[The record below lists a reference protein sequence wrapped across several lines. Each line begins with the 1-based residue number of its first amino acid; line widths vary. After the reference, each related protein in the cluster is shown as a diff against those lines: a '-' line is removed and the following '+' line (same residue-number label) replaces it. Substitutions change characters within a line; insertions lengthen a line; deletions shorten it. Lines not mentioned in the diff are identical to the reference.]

1 MVPDARLRP
10 RIGRIAAAAA
20 LALLAASAGAQEKPP
35 SIARRVEDV
44 LQSKGKDGERAAR
57 LENLGPDAVPILLD
71 ILGADTVPFATPD
84 PAAVLV
90 DDPKESLIV
99 AALKRF
105 ERAELVPPIA
115 RSAPSSS
122 STRLRR
128 AAVEALGTVGDRRD
142 LSLLCRIATPG
153 GPNDDL
159 EPRLDAALRKA
170 TLDILRR
177 DFGAYLALQDLLRGQ
192 FSATRLCLYRA
203 LADTFASQA
212 LAILVQRL
220 GTEPIEDPLLLTE
233 IARGSRFVPLPP
245 EIGVREAL
253 RPYLH
258 SDQTVLVQAA
268 TTSLG
273 NLEDP
278 DAVPDLIEQLR
289 HADSF
294 VRDCSHVALQKIT
307 GEKLLPDRDRWA
319 AWYAGEREWY
329 RERSRACIQDLRTE
343 VEIRKHVAMAEF
355 SKHPLYRE
363 EFTGH
368 MLRTLPRESEGL
380 QRLGICALGLMGSTS
395 AVPYLEAMQTD
406 ANPEL
411 SGEARAALGRIF
423 ERRPQP
429 EKQRPVGAA
438 SVLAGN

>member
-1 MVPDARLRP
+1 MVFAGTLRP
-10 RIGRIAAAAA
+10 RIGRAVAAAS
-20 LALLAASAGAQEKPP
+20 LLLLAAPATAQETSP
-35 SIARRVEDV
+35 SIAKRVEDV
-44 LQSKGKDGERAAR
+44 LQAKATDNERAAR
-57 LENLGPDAVPILLD
+57 LENLGPDAIPVLLD
-71 ILGADTVPFATPD
+71 ILRADTVPFATPE
-84 PAAVLV
+84 PTAALV
-90 DDPKESLIV
+90 EDPKETLVV

-105 ERAELVPPIA
+105 DRAELVAPIG

-122 STRLRR
+122 SPRLRR
-128 AAVEALGTVGDRRD
+128 AAVEVLGAVGDRRD
-142 LSLLCRIATPG
+142 LSLLCRIATPAG
-153 GPNDDL
+153 LNDDL
-159 EPRLDAALRKA
+159 EPKLDAALRRA
-170 TLDILRR
+170 AVDVLQR
-177 DFGAYLALQDLLRGQ
+177 DFGAYLALQDLLRKQ

-203 LADTFASQA
+203 LADTSASQA
-212 LAILVQRL
+212 LAILVMRL
-220 GTEPIEDPLLLTE
+220 GTDALEDPLLLGE

-258 SDQTVLVQAA
+258 SDQAALVQSA

-278 DAVPDLIEQLR
+278 DAVPELIEQLR
-289 HADSF
+289 HDDSF
-294 VRDCSHVALQKIT
+294 VRTASHAALQKIT
-307 GEKLLPDRDRWA
+307 GEKLLPDRNRWA
-319 AWYAGEREWY
+319 AWYAGERQWY
-329 RERSRACIQDLRTE
+329 RERSQACIEDLRTE
-343 VEIRKHVAMAEF
+343 VEIRKHVAMAEI

-368 MLRTLPRESEGL
+368 MLRMLPHESAGL

-411 SGEARAALGRIF
+411 SGEARAALARIF

-429 EKQRPVGAA
+429 EKQRPLGAA
-438 SVLAGN
+438 SVLAGS